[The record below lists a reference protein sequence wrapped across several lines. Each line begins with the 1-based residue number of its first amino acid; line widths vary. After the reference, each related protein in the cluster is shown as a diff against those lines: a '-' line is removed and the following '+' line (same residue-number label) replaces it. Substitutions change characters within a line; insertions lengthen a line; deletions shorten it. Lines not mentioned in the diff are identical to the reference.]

1 MMDSAVV
8 CIKCRSNIAP
18 SEKAIGVFLFAQ
30 TSGIRPRRKSRA
42 GKISFCPGC
51 AVSLAMGPAP
61 EGAVNQAAWWV
72 IRNLV
77 SADPGVTEIA
87 WEKLSRVCDVL
98 ISINSQLSRP
108 QLDAGDDGAHDLRS
122 VV

>member
-1 MMDSAVV
+1 MDSAVV
-8 CIKCRSNIAP
+8 CIKCLSNIAP

-42 GKISFCPGC
+42 GKISFCPEC

-61 EGAVNQAAWWV
+61 DGAVNRAAWYV

-77 SADPGVTEIA
+77 SADPAVTEIA
-87 WEKLSRVCDVL
+87 WEKLSRAAEVL
-98 ISINSQLSRP
+98 VSINSQFSRP
-108 QLDAGDDGAHDLRS
+108 QLHSGATDLRS

>member
-1 MMDSAVV
+1 MMNSAAVI
-8 CIKCRSNIAP
+8 CIRCHAEVPAND
-18 SEKAIGVFLFAQ
+18 KAIGVFLFAQ

-61 EGAVNQAAWWV
+61 DGAVNEAAWFV

-77 SADPGVTEIA
+77 SADPVVNEIA
-87 WEKLSRVCDVL
+87 WEKLSRTADVL
-98 ISINSQLSRP
+98 VSIQSNRP
-108 QLDAGDDGAHDLRS
+108 RLPSGDLRPA
-122 VV
+122 V